1 MLKGTYLTEMI
12 SDCRDIAIQLKT
24 TGHKNL
30 SEVMTMAAKGYEAT
44 LKEFSLDE
52 LMQDLE
58 IGEKK

>member
-1 MLKGTYLTEMI
+1 MI

-44 LKEFSLDE
+44 LKECSLDE